1 MKSRARYT
9 TPVST
14 LSPARTEE
22 APPQRRVP
30 HVRSVRSVRASL
42 SLLRPS
48 DSTLR
53 LVLRAAAMIAFV
65 TLGQMKFFDS
75 ILLGT
80 DAVTLPQGPE
90 GFAQYLAAIGVP
102 FPLFNAYM
110 VCLLE
115 MVCGVG
121 LLMTAFLPKA
131 SILTRL
137 AALPLFFDMVVA
149 TLTVGLRNLMGHPVM
164 LDGVAVT
171 NQVWRLP
178 LEVSLLAI
186 TLMLLV
192 KPLAR
197 RGEPSMVSVASA

>member
-1 MKSRARYT
+1 MKAVAQHS

-14 LSPARTEE
+14 PFPAHAEGDNALRSVPPARST
-22 APPQRRVP
+22 QSLRRFI
-30 HVRSVRSVRASL
+30 
-42 SLLRPS
+42 RPA

-53 LVLRAAAMIAFV
+53 LILRAAAMIAFV
-65 TLGQMKFFDS
+65 TLGQMKLFDS

-102 FPLFNAYM
+102 FPLLNAYM
-110 VCLLE
+110 VCILE

-121 LLMTAFLPKA
+121 LLMTAFLPKP

-149 TLTVGLRNLMGHPVM
+149 TLTVGLRNLMGNPVM

-178 LEVSLLAI
+178 LELSLLAI

-197 RGEPSMVSVASA
+197 REPTLVPVAST

>member
-1 MKSRARYT
+1 MKASAQYSN
-9 TPVST
+9 PVSSPVPAYAEGAHP
-14 LSPARTEE
+14 LRSVPPARST
-22 APPQRRVP
+22 Q
-30 HVRSVRSVRASL
+30 
-42 SLLRPS
+42 SLLRLIRPS

-53 LVLRAAAMIAFV
+53 LILRAAAMIAFV

-80 DAVTLPQGPE
+80 NAVTLPDGPE

-102 FPLFNAYM
+102 FPLLNAYM
-110 VCLLE
+110 VCILE

-121 LLMTAFLPKA
+121 LLMTAFMPKA

-149 TLTVGLRNLMGHPVM
+149 TITVGLRNLMGNPVM

-178 LEVSLLAI
+178 LELSLLAI

-197 RGEPSMVSVASA
+197 RGEPSMVTVASA

>member
-1 MKSRARYT
+1 MKSRARYST
-9 TPVST
+9 AVST
-14 LSPARTEE
+14 PSPARPEE
-22 APPQRRVP
+22 VRTRRLP
-30 HVRSVRSVRASL
+30 HARSVRSTIRA
-42 SLLRPS
+42 LRPS
-48 DSTLR
+48 DSTLG

-65 TLGQMKFFDS
+65 TLGQMKFFDG

-90 GFAQYLAAIGVP
+90 GFAPYLAAIGVP
-102 FPLFNAYM
+102 FPLLNAYM
-110 VCLLE
+110 VCILE

-149 TLTVGLRNLMGHPVM
+149 TLTVGLRNLMGNPVM
-164 LDGVAVT
+164 MDGIAVT

-178 LEVSLLAI
+178 LELSLLAI
-186 TLMLLV
+186 TLILLV

-197 RGEPSMVSVASA
+197 REATLVPVAST

>member
-1 MKSRARYT
+1 MKAVAQHS

-14 LSPARTEE
+14 PFPTHAEGANALRSEPPARST
-22 APPQRRVP
+22 Q
-30 HVRSVRSVRASL
+30 SL
-42 SLLRPS
+42 PSFIRPS

-53 LVLRAAAMIAFV
+53 LILRAAAMIAFV
-65 TLGQMKFFDS
+65 TLGQMKLFDS

-102 FPLFNAYM
+102 FPLLNAYM
-110 VCLLE
+110 VCILE

-121 LLMTAFLPKA
+121 LLMTAFLPKP

-149 TLTVGLRNLMGHPVM
+149 TLTVGLRNLMGNPVM
-164 LDGVAVT
+164 LGGVAVT

-178 LEVSLLAI
+178 LELSLLAI
-186 TLMLLV
+186 TLMLVV

-197 RGEPSMVSVASA
+197 RSEPSMVPVAST

>member
-1 MKSRARYT
+1 MKASAQYSN
-9 TPVST
+9 PVST
-14 LSPARTEE
+14 PFPAHAQGANTLRSVPPARST
-22 APPQRRVP
+22 Q
-30 HVRSVRSVRASL
+30 
-42 SLLRPS
+42 SLLRFIRPS

-80 DAVTLPQGPE
+80 DAVTLPDGPE

-102 FPLFNAYM
+102 FPLLNAYM
-110 VCLLE
+110 VCILE
-115 MVCGVG
+115 MICGVG
-121 LLMTAFLPKA
+121 LLVTAFLPKA
-131 SILTRL
+131 AILTRL

-149 TLTVGLRNLMGHPVM
+149 TITVGLRNLMGNPVI

-178 LEVSLLAI
+178 LELSLLAI

-197 RGEPSMVSVASA
+197 RSEPSMVPVVST

>member
-1 MKSRARYT
+1 MKYRSRYPAPVSAAFPAHAEEVRTRHAPRAR
-9 TPVST
+9 PASSWRRAMEPAD
-14 LSPARTEE
+14 SP
-22 APPQRRVP
+22 
-30 HVRSVRSVRASL
+30 
-42 SLLRPS
+42 LRL
-48 DSTLR
+48 TLR
-53 LVLRAAAMIAFV
+53 VAAALVFV

-80 DAVTLPQGPE
+80 DAVTLPQGPG

-102 FPLFNAYM
+102 FPLLNAYM
-110 VCLLE
+110 VCILE

-149 TLTVGLRNLMGHPVM
+149 TLTVGLRNLMGNPVM

-178 LEVSLLAI
+178 LELSLLAI
-186 TLMLLV
+186 TLMLVV

-197 RGEPSMVSVASA
+197 RSEPSMVPVAST